1 MRILD
6 RYLIKHLI
14 IPIIFCS
21 FTLIFLVIIAD
32 LFDHLSDLMKNKTA
46 ISFLTQYYLNLIPFA
61 FVRTIPW
68 ATLLGTIFLLVDFN
82 AHNEILAMKV
92 AGLSISKIILPI
104 LYVGFLIGIVCF
116 LVNDR
121 LVPSTFR
128 KAQAILDERI
138 EHTSN
143 SNAESHP
150 LVQNFTYF
158 SLDNRLYYARQ
169 FDIKKGNLEGL
180 IVLFFDQKK
189 RVKRKLFAK
198 DAHWEGNGWR
208 LRNIT
213 DYETNA
219 EGKILGE
226 PHVHSEK
233 VYEEIKET
241 PKEFLSASSEGTLL
255 SYRELKHYIRQM
267 RENGLQA
274 YQEMVELQYK
284 LSAPW
289 NSLIMMLI
297 AILFLTVSRKKK
309 VIAINIL
316 YCLVLVF
323 SFHVLGALSL
333 ALGKAGTLPPFLSA
347 WSNNF
352 FFSVGSIFFLDRAN
366 D

>member
-6 RYLIKHLI
+6 RYLIKNLL

-32 LFDHLSDLMKNKTA
+32 LFDHLSDLMKNKTPFH
-46 ISFLTQYYLNLIPFA
+46 FLIQYYIHLIPIA

-68 ATLLGTIFLLVDFN
+68 ATMLGTIFLLVDFN
-82 AHNEILAMKV
+82 THNEILAMKI

-104 LYVGFLIGIVCF
+104 LYIGFLIGIVSF

-128 KAQAILDERI
+128 KAEAILEERI
-138 EHTSN
+138 EHASDPKVEASPT
-143 SNAESHP
+143 
-150 LVQNFTYF
+150 VQNFTYF
-158 SLDNRLYYARQ
+158 SIDNRLYYAKKL
-169 FDIKKGNLEGL
+169 DIKKNTLEGL
-180 IVLFFDQKK
+180 IVLFFDAQK

-198 DAHWEGNGWR
+198 EGHWEGDTWR
-208 LRNIT
+208 LRNVT
-213 DYETNA
+213 DYGTNA

-226 PHVHSEK
+226 PRVYSEK
-233 VYEEIKET
+233 IYEEIEET
-241 PKEFLSASSEGTLL
+241 PKEFMSASSEGALL
-255 SYRELKHYIRQM
+255 SYKELKYYIQQM
-267 RENGLQA
+267 EENGLHA
-274 YQEMVELQYK
+274 YPEMVELQYK
-284 LSAPW
+284 LSSPW

-297 AILFLTVSRKKK
+297 SILFLTVSRKKK
-309 VIAINIL
+309 VIALNVL
-316 YCLVLVF
+316 YCLALVF
-323 SFHVLGALSL
+323 SFHVIGAVSL

-352 FFSVGSIFFLDRAN
+352 VFSLGSLFFLDRAN